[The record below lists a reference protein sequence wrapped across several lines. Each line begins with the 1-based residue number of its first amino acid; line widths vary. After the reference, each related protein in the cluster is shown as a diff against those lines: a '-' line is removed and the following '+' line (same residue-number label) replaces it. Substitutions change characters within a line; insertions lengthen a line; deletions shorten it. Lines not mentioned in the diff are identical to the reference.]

1 MKDVMYGGEPRSG
14 NLSVLMIAFTS
25 LNTYCTS
32 TSKPK
37 TPVPTEVFTATN
49 KLSTQE
55 QQQPVPEEK
64 VVADSQGLKILQ
76 TA

>member
-1 MKDVMYGGEPRSG
+1 
-14 NLSVLMIAFTS
+14 MIAFTS

-32 TSKPK
+32 ASKPK
-37 TPVPTEVFTATN
+37 TPVATEIFTATN
-49 KLSTQE
+49 MLSTQE
-55 QQQPVPEEK
+55 QQQQPVEEKK